1 MPEKMTQKEV
11 HDLGIGCRWYKTLV
25 KMHDY
30 MSRYMLT
37 DEQIRATEQTD
48 AEAALD
54 ARGRQAVYHSIQSG
68 LGEEIKKIDDG
79 LERFNALYGA
89 RSYQMFCDYFMNR
102 KSLDWIAEKN
112 GISASSVRR
121 AIHMTGNGHKA
132 KGGGPNNDE
141 S

>member
-1 MPEKMTQKEV
+1 MQEKMTQKEV

-68 LGEEIKKIDDG
+68 LGEEIK
-79 LERFNALYGA
+79 
-89 RSYQMFCDYFMNR
+89 RS
-102 KSLDWIAEKN
+102 
-112 GISASSVRR
+112 
-121 AIHMTGNGHKA
+121 MTGWSVSMLFMAQDHIRCSA
-132 KGGGPNNDE
+132 TT